1 MMFVRLLPVIFS
13 CLLMSAHF
21 SRANMNG
28 IAIIWLLLPL
38 LLLVKRHWVAKLFQI
53 LLIFAMFI
61 WIGATFHFVQLRQA
75 MGQPWVRLVIIL
87 SIVALFTGLSALV
100 FENKYV
106 KERFK
111 K

>member
-38 LLLVKRHWVAKLFQI
+38 LL
-53 LLIFAMFI
+53 
-61 WIGATFHFVQLRQA
+61 GS
-75 MGQPWVRLVIIL
+75 G
-87 SIVALFTGLSALV
+87 SASV
-100 FENKYV
+100 P
-106 KERFK
+106 
-111 K
+111 